1 MGIPSYSGSTCVS
14 GKAVNSANTYVGSYP
29 FLLCQD
35 CTLVRELGGN
45 WEALKQYIEEEQP
58 RTFAEILTASVHQ

>member
-1 MGIPSYSGSTCVS
+1 MGIPSYSGSTCVP

-35 CTLVRELGGN
+35 CMGSISTLVRELGGPK
-45 WEALKQYIEEEQP
+45 A
-58 RTFAEILTASVHQ
+58 VH